1 MMKTCN
7 ETVYDYDAAP
17 PKPKRVRTKKCSGT
31 TTVSTQHSQI
41 EGHSISVATPTLALT
56 NSLAITNSPV
66 ANTRR

>member
-7 ETVYDYDAAP
+7 ETVYDSDAAP

-31 TTVSTQHSQI
+31 TTVSTQQSQI

-56 NSLAITNSPV
+56 NRPAVTYRTV